1 MKEAYETLAKNQ
13 EDFVDYLKEVI
24 LERYDNLYN
33 DAVEKKDLKA
43 AASILKQISDLFG
56 LNEPNK
62 QEVTVKDASFEIKI
76 GG

>member
-13 EDFVDYLKEVI
+13 EGFVDYLKEVI

-43 AASILKQISDLFG
+43 AAAILKQISDLFG
-56 LNEPNK
+56 LNEPDK
-62 QEVTVKDASFEIKI
+62 KEVTVKDSSFEIKI

>member
-43 AASILKQISDLFG
+43 AAAILKQISDLFG
-56 LNEPNK
+56 LNIEK
-62 QEVTVKDASFEIKI
+62 KEVTVKDTNFEITFK
-76 GG
+76 

>member
-43 AASILKQISDLFG
+43 AAAILKQISDLFG
-56 LNEPNK
+56 LDEPDK
-62 QEVTVKDASFEIKI
+62 KEVTVKDSSFEIKI

>member
-43 AASILKQISDLFG
+43 AAAILKQISDLFG